1 MKMSVLLLCE
11 KYWLFKSLQFLQ
23 KVHTFGEKS
32 RLFKNVSIFIL
43 WKVLSFAES
52 VDMTLSMLLLFMM
65 MKGAMPAKFS
75 KIVNFQ
81 LSNWGRIL
89 LEDHWC
95 YQSQSNSIIW
105 RSMVSRDISRL
116 NQSAELILLYI
127 VPVSLL
133 AGNCHNWILPIQP
146 QKCWLLKS
154 LYFLQK
160 VQTFGEKSGLLFKSH
175 YF

>member
-1 MKMSVLLLCE
+1 
-11 KYWLFKSLQFLQ
+11 
-23 KVHTFGEKS
+23 
-32 RLFKNVSIFIL
+32 
-43 WKVLSFAES
+43 
-52 VDMTLSMLLLFMM
+52 MTLSMLLLFMM

-89 LEDHWC
+89 LKDHWC

-133 AGNCHNWILPIQP
+133 AGNCHNWMLPIQP

-160 VQTFGEKSGLLFKSH
+160 VQTFGEKSRLFSKVTIFEKVCTFPLWKVQIFQKSTFFTESP
-175 YF
+175 YFW